1 MSSLLNIG
9 RSGLLVNNRALQ
21 TVSSNIA
28 NAQNPDYVRRNT
40 QVADQTITG
49 ALSPLYTSQSGLSG
63 PAVTAIG
70 RSGDEFLEAS
80 ARLSGATL
88 VRAETGVR
96 WMTSVETALENGG
109 RDVGTQL
116 TQVYTRGEELAS
128 APFDNALRATFLND
142 IDGAIGAFRSTASN
156 IEFSLG
162 QMRETATSQS
172 AALNQ
177 SLNELGQININ
188 LLRSAPGSDGRA
200 ALLDQRDASLAVI
213 SERLDVDIDFETNGT
228 ARLSFGGQEIVNR
241 GVVTPISLNENA
253 DLSLTVMV
261 GGTATQAPGNGLLA
275 GLNTAMVQSGES
287 LNNLNALATQFADNL
302 NSWQAAGR
310 TNNGGAGAPLV
321 AIGAGAASL
330 SLINSD
336 PAALALASNDGA
348 ANGNILSLSAQ
359 RGAGGSEQSWT
370 TIVATHANLLSTA
383 RSEQSAAS
391 ALDQNARSARDAS
404 AGVDIDRETA
414 DLVQLQQAYEA
425 SARIIQVAR
434 ETLQSILAI
443 F

>member
-9 RSGLLVNNRALQ
+9 RAGLLVNNRALQ

-49 ALSPLYTSQSGLSG
+49 ALSPLYNSQSGLSG

-128 APFDNALRATFLND
+128 APFDNALRASFLND
-142 IDGAIGAFRSTASN
+142 IDSTIGAFRGTASN

-162 QMRETATSQS
+162 QMRETATSQA

-188 LLRSAPGSDGRA
+188 LLRSAPGSDARA

-213 SERLDVDIDFETNGT
+213 SERLDVDISFETNGT
-228 ARLSFGGQEIVNR
+228 ARLGFGGQEIVNR
-241 GVVTPISLNENA
+241 GIVAPISLTENA
-253 DLSLTVMV
+253 DLSLTVLV
-261 GGTATQAPGNGLLA
+261 GGTATQTPGNGLLA
-275 GLNTAMVQSGES
+275 GLSASMVQTGES
-287 LNNLNALATQFADNL
+287 LNSLNALAAQFADNL
-302 NSWQAAGR
+302 NGWQAAGR
-310 TNNGGAGAPLV
+310 TNAGGAGAPLV

-330 SLINSD
+330 SLLSSD
-336 PAALALASNDGA
+336 PAALALASTDGTP
-348 ANGNILSLSAQ
+348 NGNILSLSAQ
-359 RGAGGSEQSWT
+359 RGAGSSEQNWT
-370 TIVATHANLLSTA
+370 TIVATHANMLSTA
-383 RSEQSAAS
+383 RSEQSSAS